1 MRQAPFRV
9 LVGATCPAVLVEL
22 GFISN
27 KDEAKQLASEEHR
40 KKLAEAVAAA
50 IKQFRAETA
59 ARTK

>member
-1 MRQAPFRV
+1 
-9 LVGATCPAVLVEL
+9 VLVEL